1 MQALAQSENLLLST
15 WKKDEAAVAK
25 GISVIHSETASLLKY
40 NDENSL
46 SSVVSIAYLG
56 AMRYYF
62 KPVRELPTGRGVA
75 NLVFF
80 PRKEYSD
87 MPALLIE
94 LKWNQHAKGAIS
106 QIKEKKYTKALEHY
120 TGEILLVGIN
130 YDKRLKRHQCIIE
143 KYE

>member
-1 MQALAQSENLLLST
+1 MNKVDVPSNIQ
-15 WKKDEAAVAK
+15 
-25 GISVIHSETASLLKY
+25 Y

-62 KPVRELPTGRGVA
+62 KPVRELPTGRGFA
-75 NLVFF
+75 DLVFF

-94 LKWNQHAKGAIS
+94 LKWNQSADTAVG
-106 QIKEKKYTKALEHY
+106 QIKKKKYTKALEHY
-120 TGEILLVGIN
+120 SGEILLVGIN
-130 YDKRLKRHQCIIE
+130 YSKKKTSHQCVIE
-143 KYE
+143 KYKI